1 MATSRQRRGT
11 EMDQFEQM
19 HRRHVTG
26 LERALDRA
34 KASGN
39 AKRIAEQQRLVNEAR
54 AYVAQNFDK

>member
-1 MATSRQRRGT
+1 MD
-11 EMDQFEQM
+11 DQFEQM
-19 HRRHVTG
+19 HRRHVAG